1 MLNDIKSKQERF
13 WHMNDCTFI
22 LFGASGDLAKRKLFP
37 ALYRLYT
44 HKLLSKLVILGVG
57 LEHISVEKLC
67 ENAAVYIDG
76 LDPELYTAF
85 SRCIVYEQMD
95 ITKDNDFTRLA
106 DRIITCEKRLGMS
119 GNRIF
124 YLATASHFFC
134 QITTQLYQAQL
145 AKSWVKDEKTYHR
158 IVYEK
163 PFGHDL
169 VSAQQINECIS
180 QYYNEKQIY
189 RIDHYLSKELVSNIA
204 LLRFTN
210 CVLEPLWNNRY
221 IDSVQIILSETV
233 AVGNRGSYY
242 DQYGALCDVVQNHM
256 LEMVALLGMES
267 PERLTGDYIRNQRA
281 RVLQHI
287 VVEDVMRAQ
296 YEGYKD
302 EQGVSKTST
311 TETFALVKLMINN
324 ARWVGVPF
332 YLKTGKCLDKKETV
346 IVIKFKQV
354 DCLLTKNCPTD
365 SNYLTIR
372 ITPNALFS
380 LTLNAKKPGKGNDI
394 VPISMD
400 FAHNRFFGPVTPEAY
415 EIIFQ
420 EIMHNEQSISVRF
433 DEIESAWRTVDSM
446 QGVSAS
452 LYTYKPGS
460 QGPQEITHFE
470 QKHGMKW
477 KA

>member
-1 MLNDIKSKQERF
+1 
-13 WHMNDCTFI
+13 MNDCTFI

-44 HKLLSKLVILGVG
+44 HKLLYKLVILGVG
-57 LEHISVEKLC
+57 LEHMSVENLC
-67 ENAAVYIDG
+67 NSVALYIDD
-76 LDPELYTAF
+76 LDPELYATF
-85 SRCIVYEQMD
+85 NRRIVYEQMD
-95 ITKDNDFTRLA
+95 VTKDGDFTRLA
-106 DRIITCEKRLGMS
+106 DRIIAYEKQFGMS

-124 YLATASHFFC
+124 YLATAAQFFC

-145 AKSWVKDEKTYHR
+145 AKPWTKDEDTYHR

-169 VSAQQINECIS
+169 ISAQKINECIA
-180 QYYNEKQIY
+180 QRYNEKQIY

-221 IDSVQIILSETV
+221 IDSIQIILSETV

-256 LEMVALLGMES
+256 LEIVALLGMES

-287 VVEDVMRAQ
+287 VIEDVMRAQ
-296 YEGYKD
+296 YEGYRH
-302 EQGVSKTST
+302 EPGVSKMSN

-324 ARWVGVPF
+324 ARWKGVPF

-346 IVIKFKQV
+346 IFIRFKQV
-354 DCLLTKNCPTD
+354 DCLLTNNCPTD

-380 LTLNAKKPGKGNDI
+380 LTLNAKKPGKGNAI

-433 DEIESAWRTVDSM
+433 DEIESAWRVVDTIQRLSTP
-446 QGVSAS
+446 
-452 LYTYKPGS
+452 LYAYSPGS
-460 QGPQEITHFE
+460 QGPQEITYFE